1 MKIVVTGGAGFIGS
15 NYIQLLL
22 FKYPRYKIVCVDALT
37 YAGDLYNLKNA
48 IANSNF
54 TFIKADITD
63 KQAIE
68 EVFATELPD
77 VVVNFA
83 AETHV
88 DRSIVEPELFLRT
101 NVMGTGIL
109 LDMCRKYGSKR
120 FHQVSTDEVY
130 GDLPIE
136 SKLLFDEQ
144 ASIKPN
150 NPYAA
155 SKASADLLVLAY
167 YKTFGIHVT
176 ISRCTNNYG
185 PCQFSEKLIPVI
197 ISNALAGR
205 SIPIYGTGNNVRD
218 WLYVDDHCMAIDLIV
233 HKGISG
239 EVYNIAANN
248 DLNNLAVAGIV
259 LQELKIGDELIT
271 LVADRLGHDRR
282 YALDA
287 SKIKR
292 QLGWKP
298 CTSFIEGI
306 KKTIQWYLENQSRLS
321 LIAKDCNF

>member
-15 NYIQLLL
+15 NYIQLL
-22 FKYPRYKIVCVDALT
+22 FSKYPSYKIICVDALT

-48 IANSNF
+48 IVNPNF

-68 EVFATELPD
+68 DVFATELPD

-88 DRSIVEPELFLRT
+88 DSSILNPELFVRT
-101 NVMGTGIL
+101 NVMGTAIL
-109 LDMCRKYGSKR
+109 LDGCRKYAVKR

-136 SKLLFDEQ
+136 SKLLLDEHSPLQ
-144 ASIKPN
+144 PN

-167 YKTFGIHVT
+167 YKTFGMNVT

-205 SIPIYGTGNNVRD
+205 NIPIYGTGDNVRD

-239 EVYNIAANN
+239 EVYNIASNN
-248 DLNNLAVAGIV
+248 ELNNLAVAGIV

-287 SKIKR
+287 SKIKQ
-292 QLGWKP
+292 QLGWKA
-298 CTSFIEGI
+298 CIHFTEGI
-306 KKTIQWYLENQSRLS
+306 KKTVQWYLENRTR
-321 LIAKDCNF
+321 

>member
-22 FKYPRYKIVCVDALT
+22 SKYPRYKIVCVDALT

-136 SKLLFDEQ
+136 SKMLFDEQ